1 MPLTSLLSQHCQPLQ
16 GVPAM
21 SEAQFKVCLA
31 QFTEIDG
38 WQWAQGAIERSVEFE
53 NFHETMAFV
62 NELAHICHEED
73 HHPTLTITYQR
84 CVMRFD
90 THSVGGVSMND
101 LICAAKVNA
110 LITRGLISTPPQV
123 P

>member
-1 MPLTSLLSQHCQPLQ
+1 MTSTSLLSQHCQPLK

-21 SEAQFKVCLA
+21 SEAQFNGCLA
-31 QFTEIDG
+31 QYTEIHG
-38 WQWAQGAIERSVEFE
+38 WQWAQGAIERTVEFE

-62 NELAHICHEED
+62 NELAQICHQED
-73 HHPTLTITYQR
+73 HHPTLTVTYQR
-84 CVMRFD
+84 CVIRFD
-90 THSVGGVSMND
+90 THSIGGVSIND

-110 LITRGLISTPPQV
+110 LITSGLIAPHPQV